1 MRASEFVVE
10 KKKRK
15 RRPRWAAYGPGPYG
29 WYGYDA
35 GYSGSSSDGGG
46 GGGGGESVAE
56 GFPQPGPSSGAPT
69 QFAPGTQIQNQQM
82 TAQQIISS
90 IPGVPYYNN
99 VVDDWDA
106 KDYSWGVTKKVIEYA
121 EYLKQHPES
130 LAKLPPIQ
138 VVNGKFKD
146 GAHRVS
152 AIWLLQQRMD
162 PKNPLWKNAKLNV
175 QFVKQGVAE
184 GRIKL
189 YTDPG
194 YFGAEVD
201 DAGFDSLPVVNISAD
216 RLVGFEPDSK
226 MNQPKSQANVKKIVA
241 GLKKGDK
248 LPPLLVRK
256 YKNGYQVLD
265 GHHRFWAYKLSGTKS
280 IPVRI
285 VADKDIEEISKPG
298 VAEGTELPGDFK
310 LMGQNLFLKNLARNL
325 QQRYPA
331 ATVKL
336 SNDRVTA
343 HHNEEDDEALN
354 VMGTEVMDS
363 GYIGVGLDDAFTE
376 SFQGVLVPTIKQT
389 TEQLLAANPGMQ
401 PALFL
406 GTDNWNP
413 DAWAHI
419 AAKLGYRLVAGD
431 EELDENFADGKGPGR
446 PGDSQRHGIRKGA
459 SMAELEK
466 AAKSKGRKGQ
476 LARWQLNM
484 RRGKS
489 K

>member
-1 MRASEFVVE
+1 MANRTE
-10 KKKRK
+10 KQ
-15 RRPRWAAYGPGPYG
+15 A
-29 WYGYDA
+29 
-35 GYSGSSSDGGG
+35 
-46 GGGGGESVAE
+46 
-56 GFPQPGPSSGAPT
+56 
-69 QFAPGTQIQNQQM
+69 
-82 TAQQIISS
+82 
-90 IPGVPYYNN
+90 
-99 VVDDWDA
+99 
-106 KDYSWGVTKKVIEYA
+106 
-121 EYLKQHPES
+121 
-130 LAKLPPIQ
+130 
-138 VVNGKFKD
+138 
-146 GAHRVS
+146 
-152 AIWLLQQRMD
+152 
-162 PKNPLWKNAKLNV
+162 
-175 QFVKQGVAE
+175 GVAE
-184 GRIKL
+184 GESNTMANTASRLANKDDGKVAKL
-189 YTDPG
+189 RVAGDKRREEQLKGRDIAKRDRTSKDEWDDLLPVVAEGVYRGDWVRHPDNPWQIGQIQSIDNGQAAVIWKKTDKRKRAQSSTHPVNDLQHARREFSQLTQPTHTPGMAEGKVKLHTDPG

-226 MNQPKSQANVKKIVA
+226 MQQPKSQANVKKIVA

-285 VADKDIEEISKPG
+285 VADKDIEEISKSG

-336 SNDRVTA
+336 SSDRVTA
-343 HHNEEDDEALN
+343 HHNEGDDEALS

-406 GTDNWNP
+406 STDNWNP
-413 DAWAHI
+413 DAWTHI
-419 AAKLGYRLVAGD
+419 ADKLGYRLVADD
-431 EELDENFADGKGPGR
+431 ESLDENFADGKNP
-446 PGDSQRHGIRKGA
+446 
-459 SMAELEK
+459 
-466 AAKSKGRKGQ
+466 GRKGLSKRVGVNTKASVSSLRNTAKHSSGEKQ
-476 LARWQLNM
+476 RMAHWLANM
-484 RRGKS
+484 KAGRAKA
-489 K
+489 KK